1 MSRIPSNAEQFMGGM
16 QMGAQNLQG
25 ARENW
30 AIKQQ
35 DLRARQGL
43 ALEAQKMNQGFA
55 LEAEKM
61 AQQGQQFRMGLQA
74 EAENYRKLNESR
86 ERQQQAELSQQ
97 GAQFDKRMAFDK
109 QQADIDTAIR
119 IKMAQIQNEREM
131 NEKAIQAL
139 AKNDPRIAEFRA
151 KRRELATESDKLQAL
166 AASTQAALNMLTSE
180 KGIHNTKYNDISA
193 RLKAL
198 KESLDLRRGQADK
211 AMFAG
216 FTHALTKATTEG
228 SFFQEAGRVGA
239 VLEASQIRQGD
250 SGANLS
256 NRFPS
261 TVDATI
267 LMAFDSALKF
277 FGSTGNPTLAQ
288 AQAAEFMKDPKV
300 MAVSVVSNAIDLNRD
315 AFGLEPGEAKNA
327 AAVASDIAT
336 KAALLAE
343 FGPAMG
349 DTAPALRG
357 EIANGIGK
365 LRQLGM
371 DDTQISAIFDGLE
384 NIGQNRTELLGQF
397 TETADKNQ
405 FDMIDKTLSGLSA
418 VGDQVQGV
426 MIDEKL
432 MKPVGGIVHDLSRFD
447 MQGALE
453 NARKSIQYANDP
465 QYDGFMGDIDRMRQM
480 GMMTPEQEAEVR
492 RILTEVP
499 PELETLDPRV
509 YQQRA
514 KKIEEEQAG
523 ITRRLEAGA
532 EDERDALESLIAEQ
546 RYLGGMDTASR
557 YEELARMTGVNR

>member
-1 MSRIPSNAEQFMGGM
+1 
-16 QMGAQNLQG
+16 
-25 ARENW
+25 
-30 AIKQQ
+30 
-35 DLRARQGL
+35 
-43 ALEAQKMNQGFA
+43 
-55 LEAEKM
+55 
-61 AQQGQQFRMGLQA
+61 
-74 EAENYRKLNESR
+74 
-86 ERQQQAELSQQ
+86 
-97 GAQFDKRMAFDK
+97 
-109 QQADIDTAIR
+109 
-119 IKMAQIQNEREM
+119 
-131 NEKAIQAL
+131 
-139 AKNDPRIAEFRA
+139 
-151 KRRELATESDKLQAL
+151 
-166 AASTQAALNMLTSE
+166 
-180 KGIHNTKYNDISA
+180 
-193 RLKAL
+193 
-198 KESLDLRRGQADK
+198 
-211 AMFAG
+211 
-216 FTHALTKATTEG
+216 
-228 SFFQEAGRVGA
+228 
-239 VLEASQIRQGD
+239 
-250 SGANLS
+250 
-256 NRFPS
+256 
-261 TVDATI
+261 
-267 LMAFDSALKF
+267 MAFDSALKF

-357 EIANGIGK
+357 EIAKGIGK

-384 NIGQNRTELLGQF
+384 KIGQNRTELLGQF
-397 TETADKNQ
+397 TETSDKNQ

-432 MKPVGGIVHDLSRFD
+432 MKPVGGTVHDLSRFD

-465 QYDGFMGDIDRMRQM
+465 QYDGFMDDIDRMRQM

-532 EDERDALESLIAEQ
+532 EDERDALESVIAEQ
-546 RYLGGMDTASR
+546 RYLGGTDTASR
-557 YEELARMTGVNR
+557 LEELARMTGVNR